1 MTAVSPAT
9 GACPK
14 SPAAI
19 RAVSVSIKHFA
30 ELLVHFQVMVV
41 RVQYYFIHLGLW
53 MFFKGEYSEIYKFF
67 VSE

>member
-9 GACPK
+9 GAYPK

-30 ELLVHFQVMVV
+30 ELLVHVQVMVL
-41 RVQYYFIHLGLW
+41 RVQYYFIHFGLW
-53 MFFKGEYSEIYKFF
+53 MFCKGEYSEIYQFL